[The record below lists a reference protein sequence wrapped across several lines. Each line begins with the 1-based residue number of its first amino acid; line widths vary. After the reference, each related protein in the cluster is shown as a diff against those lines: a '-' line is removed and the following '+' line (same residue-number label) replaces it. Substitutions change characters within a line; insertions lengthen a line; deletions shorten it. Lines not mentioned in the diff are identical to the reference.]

1 LKGLDAMAKKTL
13 PQENQDVINIEDDV
27 FKKLVIKVI
36 KSKSDSIELE
46 RDEDISLSKKDKE
59 INLDIKLNALYGKN
73 ILSEIHDMQ
82 REIKNSIEE
91 YTCYKTSVI
100 NVEIKNII
108 DTSKRNIIKKKEEN
122 LKSAEKKRTKRSP
135 N

>member
-1 LKGLDAMAKKTL
+1 MAKKTL
-13 PQENQDVINIEDDV
+13 PQENQDVINIEDNV
-27 FKKLVIKVI
+27 FKKLVVKVI
-36 KSKSDSIELE
+36 KSKSGSIELE

-73 ILSEIHDMQ
+73 ILSEIHDIQ

-91 YTCYKTSVI
+91 YTCYKASVI
-100 NVEIKNII
+100 NVEIKDVI
-108 DTSKRNIIKKKEEN
+108 DISKKDVIKKKEEN
-122 LKSAEKKRTKRSP
+122 LKSVEKKRTKRNP